1 MKTTHGHKTVIKYY
15 NFLSILY
22 TQGQFNVY
30 EMCQAHSIGSRLIT
44 VMRKRNIIERY
55 DDLYRWIGEAPT
67 QAMARALLMQ
77 CRADYMQ
84 LKRQRN
90 SPQLTIQPIKRV
102 ERPQPV
108 PVQHD
113 EPFYDNSNSRVI
125 LALGAGAIL
134 GFMIATLIWK

>member
-102 ERPQPV
+102 ERPV
-108 PVQHD
+108 PQSII
-113 EPFYDNSNSRVI
+113 ELNEKISEYPI
-125 LALGAGAIL
+125 LDVAIAFLGGMVVAA
-134 GFMIATLIWK
+134 FFTLIWK

>member
-30 EMCQAHSIGSRLIT
+30 EMCQSHSIGSRLIT

-55 DDLYRWIGEAPT
+55 DDLYRWIGEPPT
-67 QAMARALLMQ
+67 QALARTLLMQ

-90 SPQLTIQPIKRV
+90 SPQLTIQPVKRV
-102 ERPQPV
+102 ERSQPV
-108 PVQHD
+108 PAQ
-113 EPFYDNSNSRVI
+113 EPIYDNSNSKVMLI
-125 LALGAGAIL
+125 LAVGALI

>member
-22 TQGQFNVY
+22 TKGEFNVY
-30 EMCQAHSIGSRLIT
+30 EMCQAHNIGSRLIT

-102 ERPQPV
+102 ERTQSV
-108 PVQHD
+108 PAQ
-113 EPFYDNSNSRVI
+113 EPIHDNSNSRVI
-125 LALGAGAIL
+125 LALGAGAVL